1 MSATQ
6 KITDATFEQEVL
18 KSSLP
23 VVVDFWAE
31 WCGPCRMIAP
41 ALEEIAAE
49 LKDKV
54 KIVKLNIDEN
64 PAVAG
69 KLGVR
74 SIPTLIVFKDGMAAA
89 QKVGAAPKGE
99 LSKWISGAVSAEPKP
114 A

>member
-64 PAVAG
+64 PTVAG
-69 KLGVR
+69 SLGVR
-74 SIPTLIVFKDGMAAA
+74 SIPTLIMFKNGEPTSM
-89 QKVGAAPKGE
+89 QIGAKPKGA
-99 LSKWISGAVSAEPKP
+99 LSDWIKGAI
-114 A
+114 